1 MASCHSIVA
10 TPLLVAFELLL
21 CVYLE
26 GIDGKSKAYCEFVYL
41 LKSIVIHLPC
51 KWFISSFSGHDE
63 PFIDLKLVFLPLL
76 ALEIITLVDN
86 FR

>member
-1 MASCHSIVA
+1 V
-10 TPLLVAFELLL
+10 
-21 CVYLE
+21 
-26 GIDGKSKAYCEFVYL
+26 
-41 LKSIVIHLPC
+41 
-51 KWFISSFSGHDE
+51 E